1 MRCIETLVLDFYSR
15 IILIKS
21 NMRCIETLQDK
32 KLKEGLSKIKSNMRC
47 IETMMQKKP

>member
-1 MRCIETLVLDFYSR
+1 MRCIETGCQGVCELGP
-15 IILIKS
+15 LIKS